1 MQLTKRDERR
11 FSEALD
17 RLFQIYRLID
27 LERKEGKRRNYAVD
41 VLPKLDALITIMV
54 HFKDLDQNQAK
65 IFAHVLE
72 LEKENKRL
80 RNIIKSLTKDNSDE
94 IENNA

>member
-27 LERKEGKRRNYAVD
+27 LERKEGKHRNYAVD
-41 VLPKLDALITIMV
+41 ILPKLDALITIMV
-54 HFKDLDQNQAK
+54 HFKDLDENQAK

-80 RNIIKSLTKDNSDE
+80 RNIIKSLTKDNSE